1 MSEAV
6 AALGD
11 LHGGST
17 LARMLVSVRTFGVA
31 TRFLLRRPRLWGW
44 ALAPLGII
52 VALTL
57 MAGFASLAG
66 IGPLLTWLTHFRGAW
81 GQALVWAS
89 AMLLALA
96 VATITAFVLYF
107 LVNIIAVPF
116 YDGLSERVE
125 HELTGR
131 LQELA
136 WGPWAA
142 ALAWSAVHSALT
154 LVLWA
159 CVLLFSLALQV
170 IPGIGTVLG
179 GVFGTVASAV
189 FLARETMDGPMSRRD
204 MPYLAKYRMILR
216 HKAVLGGWGLLLA
229 GLMWVPFVNVLMMPV
244 AVVGGTILFCAFEA
258 SDRRP

>member
-17 LARMLVSVRTFGVA
+17 LSRMLVSVRTLGVA
-31 TRFLLRRPRLWGW
+31 TRFLVARPRLWGW

-52 VALTL
+52 VALAL
-57 MAGFASLAG
+57 MAGLASFAG
-66 IGPLLTWLTHFRGAW
+66 IGPLLAWLTHFRGMW
-81 GQALVWAS
+81 GKALVWVTA
-89 AMLLALA
+89 LLVGLA
-96 VATITAFVLYF
+96 VTAITAFVLYF

-125 HELTGR
+125 HELTGK
-131 LQELA
+131 LQEPD
-136 WGPWAA
+136 WGTWLA
-142 ALAWSAVHSALT
+142 ALFWSAVHSALT
-154 LVLWA
+154 LALWA
-159 CVLLFSLALQV
+159 CILLFSFALQV
-170 IPGIGTVLG
+170 VPGLGTVLG
-179 GVFGTVASAV
+179 GVFGTVASAI

-204 MPYLAKYRMILR
+204 MPYLSKYRMILR

-229 GLMWVPFVNVLMMPV
+229 MLMWVPIVNVLMMPV

-258 SDRRP
+258 SDRRS